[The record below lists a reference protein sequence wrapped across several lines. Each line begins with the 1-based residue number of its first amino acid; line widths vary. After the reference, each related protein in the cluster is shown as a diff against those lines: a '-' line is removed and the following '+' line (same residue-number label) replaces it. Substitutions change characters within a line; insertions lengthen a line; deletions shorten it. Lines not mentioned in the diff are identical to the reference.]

1 MVLKEQI
8 DKIVQEGDWAFA
20 SLLKLNDV
28 CEELSNNYY
37 SGLDPAIILE
47 LIWDVKLNDGGK
59 TLGHL
64 ISFECKNIIKK
75 EFMTSFQKCFETATV
90 QFKSPAKET
99 LRVESITEE
108 QPPLPKP
115 KAEKP
120 DTKKEMIKGED
131 GLDMPKGVKR
141 V

>member
-1 MVLKEQI
+1 MKESI

-28 CEELSNNYY
+28 CGELAHNYY
-37 SGLDPAIILE
+37 SSLDPASILE
-47 LIWDVKLNDGGK
+47 LIWEVKLNDGGK

-64 ISFECKNIIKK
+64 ISFECKKIIRE

-90 QFKSPAKET
+90 KFNSPAKET
-99 LRVESITEE
+99 LRVESISEE

-115 KAEKP
+115 KAKKSDKKK
-120 DTKKEMIKGED
+120 DTIKGED
-131 GLDMPKGVKR
+131 GIDMPKGVKR
-141 V
+141 L

>member
-28 CEELSNNYY
+28 CEELSQNYY

-64 ISFECKNIIKK
+64 ISFECKKIIRE

-99 LRVESITEE
+99 LRVESISEE

-115 KAEKP
+115 KAENP
-120 DTKKEMIKGED
+120 DKEELIKSDDGTK
-131 GLDMPKGVKR
+131 LPKGVKR
-141 V
+141 L

>member
-1 MVLKEQI
+1 MKESI

-28 CEELSNNYY
+28 CGELAHNYY
-37 SGLDPAIILE
+37 SSLDPASILE
-47 LIWDVKLNDGGK
+47 LIWEVKLNDGGK

-64 ISFECKNIIKK
+64 ISFECKKIIRE

-90 QFKSPAKET
+90 KFNSPAKET
-99 LRVESITEE
+99 LPQESINEE
-108 QPPLPKP
+108 QPPLPK
-115 KAEKP
+115 
-120 DTKKEMIKGED
+120 KKTVKGED
-131 GLDMPKGVKR
+131 GIDAPKGVKR